1 MFAQA
6 TPQIQAPVG
15 GYVLVTQPQ
24 RMNYIAQA
32 PLMIQMPII
41 QKPLQPAIPYEK
53 FLPPTPKLR
62 QEEPPK
68 LYQFYRYVPA
78 TPVQTQQVQ
87 VTQTVPVQVQ
97 PVMQSVQ
104 PMTMMTTL
112 PTIVNTPIT
121 Q

>member
-15 GYVLVTQPQ
+15 GYVLVPQPQ

-53 FLPPTPKLR
+53 FLPPTSLQNFTNFTDMCQPLLCKLN
-62 QEEPPK
+62 K
-68 LYQFYRYVPA
+68 FK
-78 TPVQTQQVQ
+78 
-87 VTQTVPVQVQ
+87 
-97 PVMQSVQ
+97 
-104 PMTMMTTL
+104 
-112 PTIVNTPIT
+112 
-121 Q
+121 